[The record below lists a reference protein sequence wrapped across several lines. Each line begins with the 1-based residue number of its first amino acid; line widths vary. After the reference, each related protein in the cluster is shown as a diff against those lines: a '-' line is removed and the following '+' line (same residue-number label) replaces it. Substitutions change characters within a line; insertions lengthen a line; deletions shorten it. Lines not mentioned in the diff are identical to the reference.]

1 MNQKS
6 SILKALKWIVF
17 NYIFLG
23 ILIVIGLVIA
33 ISPQLLG
40 DVIPR
45 HGTVG
50 KWLAARNQM
59 EGYRTKR
66 VGTLIPII
74 ER

>member
-6 SILKALKWIVF
+6 SILKGLKWIVF

-50 KWLAARNQM
+50 KMVSREEPN
-59 EGYRTKR
+59 GGCR
-66 VGTLIPII
+66 
-74 ER
+74 

>member
-59 EGYRTKR
+59 EVVDNQDVYEST
-66 VGTLIPII
+66 
-74 ER
+74 